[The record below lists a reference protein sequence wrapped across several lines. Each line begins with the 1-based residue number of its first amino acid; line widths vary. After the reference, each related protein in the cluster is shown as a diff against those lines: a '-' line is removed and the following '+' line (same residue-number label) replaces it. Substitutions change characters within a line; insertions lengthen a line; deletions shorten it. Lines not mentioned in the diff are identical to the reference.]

1 VCSRRY
7 ARTYLDY
14 GFDGEDAEVRA
25 NATFA
30 AGVGFLH
37 IAGAQPGPRATG
49 GRERFLDI
57 MLKVW
62 RLGRRLSILK
72 GMVRVGP
79 CPPYRPPHRRSLRSS
94 WPDWPSAPRTPSGCA
109 NLPPQQST
117 TFSRRGFTE
126 LLVPARYG
134 GRQAAFP
141 AILDPV
147 RRMVHACAS
156 SAWTIGFYALH
167 NWMLAL
173 FDELA
178 QEGAFATHPFLAPAP
193 LAPTGRG
200 VPTGG
205 GVRLTGRWSWA
216 TGVMHGN
223 WIIVGALCGPEEDP
237 AAIYPALALLRA
249 GDFQIEDVWHT
260 DGMRA
265 TGSNDVVITDA
276 FVPGHRLVRVSD
288 IYTGTAPGAG
298 LHDADTYRW
307 PMVPALALLAAM
319 PAFGSAERAA
329 DLYAERLSQRV
340 LAYEGVMQKDK
351 PIAQAHLAEA
361 RVRLRA
367 LRGLLADTVE
377 EIETIVAAGDPVP
390 RPARAEARLAAAH
403 IVHESR
409 AVIGDLLEAS
419 GASAHFLDNPLQR
432 IKRDVDVICGH
443 VIFDYDTS
451 RELAAALTLGM
462 KAPRTAMV

>member
-1 VCSRRY
+1 
-7 ARTYLDY
+7 
-14 GFDGEDAEVRA
+14 
-25 NATFA
+25 
-30 AGVGFLH
+30 
-37 IAGAQPGPRATG
+37 
-49 GRERFLDI
+49 
-57 MLKVW
+57 M
-62 RLGRRLSILK
+62 
-72 GMVRVGP
+72 
-79 CPPYRPPHRRSLRSS
+79 
-94 WPDWPSAPRTPSGCA
+94 
-109 NLPPQQST
+109 
-117 TFSRRGFTE
+117 
-126 LLVPARYG
+126 
-134 GRQAAFP
+134 
-141 AILDPV
+141 
-147 RRMVHACAS
+147 
-156 SAWTIGFYALH
+156 
-167 NWMLAL
+167 
-173 FDELA
+173 
-178 QEGAFATHPFLAPAP
+178 
-193 LAPTGRG
+193 
-200 VPTGG
+200 
-205 GVRLTGRWSWA
+205 TGRWSWA

-223 WIIVGALCGPEEDP
+223 WIIVGALCGTDDG
-237 AAIYPALALLRA
+237 IYPALALVPA
-249 GDFQIEDVWHT
+249 GNIQIEDVWHT

-265 TGSNDVVITDA
+265 TGCNDVVITDV
-276 FVPGHRLVRVSD
+276 FVPAHRLVRVSE

-319 PAFGSAERAA
+319 PALRSAERAA
-329 DLYAERLSQRV
+329 DIYAERLSQRV

-367 LRGLLADTVE
+367 LRGLLADMVE

-462 KAPRTAMV
+462 KVPRTAMV